1 MPLLSLLATTDVI
14 YYDLYLYYD
23 GVQSTTPLDQIT
35 SGALYPVPVLLK
47 NLRNGGAAFN
57 ANPETFD
64 DQLTRRFFTVDALSG
79 VSQAGQL
86 PAVVR
91 YLKTARLTA
100 TIRSDD
106 AIPSQ
111 ILPPLLEIEYAEVAL
126 AVDGTALDA
135 QAALLSS
142 GVEIT
147 TSFLVRHTMQ
157 MDNSNAAINNF
168 FVIALVVWVLGTIA
182 AGIIM
187 VRRSRGAFEGY
198 HRLVAQACN
207 VFATV
212 CMHAHVRA
220 HMHAHHR
227 LVAQACN
234 VFATVTGCDRTHQP
248 WAPCGPP
255 ALGPVWPTSPGPRVA
270 HQPWAPCDPPALGPV
285 WPLGPMRPPGLACL
299 LGGSA
304 CGYIHPCTQHVHAYA
319 RRSSSR
325 CCTAWPHG
333 GSACTR
339 ASRRSTFSCPWRP
352 SRTELVRLE
361 STCTWG

>member
-255 ALGPVWPTSPGPRVA
+255 ALGPVWPTSPGPHA
-270 HQPWAPCDPPALGPV
+270 THQPWAPCGPWAPCDPPAWHVFLVALHVDTSTHAHSMCMHTHAGLLRAAVRRGHMVALHVQGPV
-285 WPLGPMRPPGLACL
+285 DALLFHARGDRRGP
-299 LGGSA
+299 SW
-304 CGYIHPCTQHVHAYA
+304 
-319 RRSSSR
+319 SD
-325 CCTAWPHG
+325 
-333 GSACTR
+333 
-339 ASRRSTFSCPWRP
+339 
-352 SRTELVRLE
+352 
-361 STCTWG
+361 